1 MQTRKWQDQS
11 GNDKYTTEVVI
22 QGFGGTLIMLDGRS
36 GGDNSISNQAPNY
49 GSGSGNAVGTSKPSS
64 YDQGSQSMPNPSDL
78 DDEIPF

>member
-11 GNDKYTTEVVI
+11 GNDKYSTEVVI

-36 GGDNSISNQAPNY
+36 GSDNAISNQIPNY
-49 GSGSGNAVGTSKPSS
+49 SSGSGSAVGTSKPSS